1 MADPKNKTEDELDA
15 VSAAYESISAKLED
29 LRKKQAELEEQ
40 VEQTDDSKQLTA
52 KNKSDDDEEAIEEF
66 DAEEETVSVSKT
78 TLKTHPDK
86 PEELEVP
93 PPLPG
98 TEEEPPLPKKQVY
111 QADDPL
117 DEEDPSAVSR
127 QSSAKSKDDDD
138 EAIEEFD
145 AEEEI
150 AEDRR
155 PQTENTIAQQKA
167 ADEMQK
173 WEQLNQGKSLS
184 GHDLESADEEPVA
197 TKPTFTPLSQDEFQ
211 NRIRRPQEEESLV
224 VSSQSSEKD
233 NQEADEVDSLDD
245 LAEETVE
252 PKDPDVFNRINRPT
266 ATESLADDWDIR
278 HLKPKHASSFGRE
291 DDGEFDTPQR
301 EFRRPP
307 VQEENYFD
315 RRNQPLPRKKA
326 SLWHLLILLL
336 IGAGVIGA
344 TVYFLKYQ
352 FNEPAK
358 PTPSPEIS
366 TPTPVATPTP
376 TPVPTI
382 SDRSGFTVRVLNGTS
397 KTGLAG
403 TILTKLKDAGFK
415 TDRSGN
421 ATNSAFE
428 QTIIRVKEGSQSS
441 ALVETVT
448 KDLGSDFSP
457 ISETTLKSND
467 KADVEVILGQK

>member
-1 MADPKNKTEDELDA
+1 MPKDKPEDELDA
-15 VSAAYESISAKLED
+15 VSAAYESISAKLDE
-29 LRKKQAELEEQ
+29 LRKKQAE
-40 VEQTDDSKQLTA
+40 S
-52 KNKSDDDEEAIEEF
+52 SDA
-66 DAEEETVSVSKT
+66 S
-78 TLKTHPDK
+78 P
-86 PEELEVP
+86 
-93 PPLPG
+93 
-98 TEEEPPLPKKQVY
+98 
-111 QADDPL
+111 
-117 DEEDPSAVSR
+117 
-127 QSSAKSKDDDD
+127 QSSDKSKKDEGTDNRRQTTDDDDD
-138 EAIEEFD
+138 EAIAEID
-145 AEEEI
+145 IDSEEEI
-150 AEDRR
+150 EVEVTPKKKSTANEEEELIEPLPGTEDAPELPKKQIYKQDDPLDDESTADSDQPSDDRR
-155 PQTENTIAQQKA
+155 QTTDDSKEDDFEDETEGEVESLRARGAKLQA
-167 ADEMQK
+167 DADEMQK

-184 GHDLESADEEPVA
+184 GQDLDSEDDEPVA

-211 NRIRRPQEEESLV
+211 NRIRRPQEEDELPPRTESR
-224 VSSQSSEKD
+224 SMPEP
-233 NQEADEVDSLDD
+233 DEVDSLDD

-252 PKDPDVFNRINRPT
+252 PKNETAFSRVNRPT
-266 ATESLADDWDIR
+266 ATDALDDDWDIR
-278 HLKPKHASSFGRE
+278 HLKPKHASSFGQE
-291 DDGEFDTPQR
+291 DDVEFDTPQR

-326 SLWHLLILLL
+326 SFWHLLILLL

-428 QTIIRVKEGSQSS
+428 QTIIRVKEGSQST
-441 ALVETVT
+441 ALVETVI
-448 KDLGSDFSP
+448 KDLGAEFSP
-457 ISETTLKSND
+457 VSETTLKSND

>member
-1 MADPKNKTEDELDA
+1 MADSKNKTEDELDA

-40 VEQTDDSKQLTA
+40 VEQTDDSEQSSTKS
-52 KNKSDDDEEAIEEF
+52 KSDEDDEAIEEF

-86 PEELEVP
+86 LEELEVP

-117 DEEDPSAVSR
+117 DEEEPIA
-127 QSSAKSKDDDD
+127 ANKEDD

-145 AEEEI
+145 DEEAAAISER
-150 AEDRR
+150 AAKKKQED
-155 PQTENTIAQQKA
+155 
-167 ADEMQK
+167 DEMQK

-184 GHDLESADEEPVA
+184 GHDLESEDEEPAA

-211 NRIRRPQEEESLV
+211 NRIRRPQEDDELPQRSESRAMP
-224 VSSQSSEKD
+224 EP
-233 NQEADEVDSLDD
+233 DEVDSLDD

-252 PKDPDVFNRINRPT
+252 PKNEAAFSRVNRPT
-266 ATESLADDWDIR
+266 ATDALDDDWDIR
-278 HLKPKHASSFGRE
+278 HLKPKHASSFGQE
-291 DDGEFDTPQR
+291 DDVEFDTPQR

-382 SDRSGFTVRVLNGTS
+382 SDRSAFTVRVLNGTS

-428 QTIIRVKEGSQSS
+428 QTIIRVKEGSQST

-448 KDLGSDFSP
+448 KDLGAEFSP

-467 KADVEVILGQK
+467 KADVEVILGLK